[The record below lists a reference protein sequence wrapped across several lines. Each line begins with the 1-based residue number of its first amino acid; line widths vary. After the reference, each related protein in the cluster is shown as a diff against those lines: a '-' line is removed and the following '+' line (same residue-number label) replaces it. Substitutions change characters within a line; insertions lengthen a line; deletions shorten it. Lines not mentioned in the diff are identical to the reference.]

1 MASTLNGDNDAIT
14 GINVTP
20 LVDIVLVL
28 LIIFMATA
36 HIIAHRS
43 MKLNLPKVAH
53 SDTQDMNAITVA
65 LAVDHSIELNNTR
78 VSRDELLQNLTQMV
92 KLDPT
97 LRVTLSADEGVSW
110 GDVSSVLDDM
120 KGIGIQRIAADVAIK
135 QPSGAVR

>member
-1 MASTLNGDNDAIT
+1 MASTTNGDNDAIT

-36 HIIAHRS
+36 HLIAHRS

-65 LAVDHSIELNNTR
+65 LAVDHAIELNNTR
-78 VSRDELLQNLTQMV
+78 VSREELLQNLTQMV
-92 KLDPT
+92 KLDPN

-135 QPSGAVR
+135 QPAEAVR

>member
-36 HIIAHRS
+36 HVIAHRS

-65 LAVDHSIELNNTR
+65 LAVDHAIELNNTR
-78 VSRDELLQNLTQMV
+78 VSREELLQNLTQMV
-92 KLDPT
+92 KLDPN

-135 QPSGAVR
+135 QPVGAAR

>member
-1 MASTLNGDNDAIT
+1 
-14 GINVTP
+14 
-20 LVDIVLVL
+20 
-28 LIIFMATA
+28 
-36 HIIAHRS
+36 
-43 MKLNLPKVAH
+43 
-53 SDTQDMNAITVA
+53 MNAITVA
-65 LAVDHSIELNNTR
+65 LAVDHAIELNNTR

-135 QPSGAVR
+135 QPAGAVR